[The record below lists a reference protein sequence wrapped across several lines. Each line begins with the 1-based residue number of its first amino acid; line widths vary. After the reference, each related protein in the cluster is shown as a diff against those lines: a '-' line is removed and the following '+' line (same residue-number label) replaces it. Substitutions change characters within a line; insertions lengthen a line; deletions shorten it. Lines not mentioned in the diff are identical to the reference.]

1 MYAFMMSS
9 CNLCTFI
16 NSWNYIMTFAT
27 DEAFYL
33 QLYKEMCNQSEAVV
47 KWLYMQSKV

>member
-1 MYAFMMSS
+1 MHDASY
-9 CNLCTFI
+9 NLCTFI
-16 NSWNYIMTFAT
+16 NSWNYFMTFAT